1 MTESGYCAPRF
12 IRAICGMCLPVM
24 LATCSQ
30 SVDGNRVTGLQQD
43 IVVPEASNP
52 VKPVPSVLLF
62 SGIGSSQNDVAA
74 IERLLNERHLSYA
87 IVNSQQLNEMHQSQ
101 LQSYRLLIVPGGNFV
116 DMGNNLTVS
125 ATVNVRSAV
134 TGGLNYLGICAGG
147 FLAGSFPVPY
157 KSFNLTS
164 GIKFG
169 FYSAEKSGIRKA
181 AIEITTAE
189 GPTLD
194 QYWEDGPELSGWGD
208 PVAKY
213 PNGKPAVAEGFAGS
227 GWVILTGIHPEAPE
241 AWRREL
247 DFKTPVNASNA
258 YAMTLI
264 DAALNRRSLPHY

>member
-101 LQSYRLLIVPGGNFV
+101 LQ
-116 DMGNNLTVS
+116 
-125 ATVNVRSAV
+125 
-134 TGGLNYLGICAGG
+134 
-147 FLAGSFPVPY
+147 
-157 KSFNLTS
+157 
-164 GIKFG
+164 
-169 FYSAEKSGIRKA
+169 
-181 AIEITTAE
+181 
-189 GPTLD
+189 
-194 QYWEDGPELSGWGD
+194 
-208 PVAKY
+208 
-213 PNGKPAVAEGFAGS
+213 
-227 GWVILTGIHPEAPE
+227 
-241 AWRREL
+241 
-247 DFKTPVNASNA
+247 
-258 YAMTLI
+258 
-264 DAALNRRSLPHY
+264 